1 MKEEEKANTNG
12 DTVPADDVT
21 DDALPA
27 PKPEAEDV
35 EMKETTSAAEAVAP
49 APDADTAPLP
59 VDASTPSATKGK
71 GKRKSTGVPEHKG
84 KKLNKKASKAKLGD
98 DPKRYHPD
106 AQPGDHFFIHLK
118 GYPRWP
124 GIVADNTMLPQSIIK
139 SRPLGA
145 QDEHGNWRPGYEEGG
160 AKYNLRVFPVMYL
173 ETNEL

>member
-1 MKEEEKANTNG
+1 MKADTNG
-12 DTVPADDVT
+12 DKIPADDVT
-21 DDALPA
+21 DDTPLA
-27 PKPEAEDV
+27 PKTEAEDV
-35 EMKETTSAAEAVAP
+35 EMKQTTNATEAVAP
-49 APDADTAPLP
+49 GAESGDAPLP
-59 VDASTPSATKGK
+59 INASTPSATKAK

-124 GIVADNTMLPQSIIK
+124 GIVADNDMLPTSLLK
-139 SRPLGA
+139 SRPQGA
-145 QDEHGNWRPGYEEGG
+145 QDEDGNWRPGYEEGG
-160 AKYNLRVFPVMYL
+160 PKYNLRVFPVMYL